1 MAVYTEVADEELE
14 AFIASYDIG
23 ALTSCKGIAE
33 GVENS
38 NYLVQTQAGRYILT
52 LYEKRVAR
60 KDLPY
65 FLALMEH
72 LAARGISCP
81 LPVHDREGRTLR
93 ELAGRPAALITFLD
107 GVSVRR
113 ASIEQ
118 CASVGR
124 ALGQF
129 HVAGESFPRSRAN
142 SLSLSD
148 WAPLFEAI
156 GDRADTIIPGLAG
169 EIRKELAYLDKSW
182 PSGLPQG
189 VIHADLFPDNVF
201 FLGQEVSGLI
211 DFYFACNDVLA
222 YDIAI
227 CLNAWCFESDASFN
241 VTKARAF
248 LQAYEG
254 VRPLSA
260 GELAA
265 LPALARGAALRF
277 LLTRSYDWLNTDGE
291 ALVKRKDPNEYLR
304 KLQIPSQGEVVPR
317 LRARGA
323 LRVEREAEG
332 RHPHRRRLL
341 RQSGARRLGRH
352 SPVGPAPQGAERR
365 RTAHHQQSH
374 GADGG
379 DLGAGSAEVSL
390 GRRPLHRLELSTRR
404 HHQLD
409 QGLEA

>member
-1 MAVYTEVADEELE
+1 MAVYTEVADEELD
-14 AFIASYDIG
+14 AFIKSYDIG

-38 NYLVQTQAGRYILT
+38 NYLVQTEAGRYILT
-52 LYEKRVAR
+52 LYEKRVAP

-72 LAARGISCP
+72 LAARGIRCP

-93 ELAGRPAALITFLD
+93 KLAGRPAALINFLD

-118 CASVGR
+118 CASLGK
-124 ALGQF
+124 ALARL
-129 HVAGESFPRSRAN
+129 HVAGESFRQTRAN

-148 WAPLFEAI
+148 WGPLANAI
-156 GDRADTIIPGLAG
+156 GERADTVIRGLAA
-169 EIRKELAYLDKSW
+169 EIGKELAYLDKAW
-182 PSGLPQG
+182 PLDLPQG

-211 DFYFACNDVLA
+211 DFYFACTDMLA

-241 VTKARAF
+241 ITKARAF

-254 VRPLSA
+254 VRPLKA
-260 GELAA
+260 NELAA
-265 LPALARGAALRF
+265 LPTLARGAALRF

-304 KLQIPSQGEVVPR
+304 KLRFHRKVKSYRDYGLGE
-317 LRARGA
+317 
-323 LRVEREAEG
+323 
-332 RHPHRRRLL
+332 H
-341 RQSGARRLGRH
+341 
-352 SPVGPAPQGAERR
+352 
-365 RTAHHQQSH
+365 
-374 GADGG
+374 
-379 DLGAGSAEVSL
+379 
-390 GRRPLHRLELSTRR
+390 
-404 HHQLD
+404 
-409 QGLEA
+409 

>member
-1 MAVYTEVADEELE
+1 MAVYTEVADEELD
-14 AFIASYDIG
+14 AFIKSYDVG

-38 NYLVQTQAGRYILT
+38 NYLVQTEAGRYILT
-52 LYEKRVAR
+52 LYEKRVAP

-72 LAARGISCP
+72 LAARGIRCP

-93 ELAGRPAALITFLD
+93 KLAGRPAALINFLD

-118 CASVGR
+118 CASLGK
-124 ALGQF
+124 ALARL
-129 HVAGESFPRSRAN
+129 HVAGESFQQTRAN

-148 WAPLFEAI
+148 WGPLAKAI
-156 GDRADTIIPGLAG
+156 GERADTVIRGLAA
-169 EIRKELAYLDKSW
+169 EIGKELAYLDKPW
-182 PSGLPQG
+182 PRDLPQG

-211 DFYFACNDVLA
+211 DFYFACNDMLA

-241 VTKARAF
+241 ITKARAF

-260 GELAA
+260 DELAA
-265 LPALARGAALRF
+265 LPTLARGAALRF

-304 KLQIPSQGEVVPR
+304 KLRFHRKVKSYRDYGLGE
-317 LRARGA
+317 
-323 LRVEREAEG
+323 
-332 RHPHRRRLL
+332 H
-341 RQSGARRLGRH
+341 
-352 SPVGPAPQGAERR
+352 
-365 RTAHHQQSH
+365 
-374 GADGG
+374 
-379 DLGAGSAEVSL
+379 
-390 GRRPLHRLELSTRR
+390 
-404 HHQLD
+404 
-409 QGLEA
+409 